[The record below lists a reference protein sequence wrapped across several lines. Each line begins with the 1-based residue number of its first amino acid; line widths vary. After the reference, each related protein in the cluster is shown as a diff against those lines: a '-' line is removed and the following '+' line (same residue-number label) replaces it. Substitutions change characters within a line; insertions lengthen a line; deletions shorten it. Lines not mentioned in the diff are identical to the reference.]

1 MTFDRIACVEDRS
14 GFLVP
19 AWSRSDGLGATPVCL
34 SPWRRAGAGLAE
46 LIVRE
51 APVGADDLFVDLG
64 SGDGS
69 VVIDVVGGSGCVG
82 VGIEAAA
89 DLVSASVRAAEG
101 LPPGR
106 AIFLHEVIGGRGL
119 VGATVLYVWL
129 LESAAPTVRAVIED
143 ALSSSGLRTLIV
155 VGDLARALDFGPARV
170 IGRVQQVASRGPAGP
185 LLRCAVSGSG
195 VRAPGSA
202 VDPLSD
208 RSVSED
214 DSAVVSLEPGEW
226 SDVYKVVVE

>member
-1 MTFDRIACVEDRS
+1 MTLDGIACVEDRS

-69 VVIDVVGGSGCVG
+69 VVIDVVDRSGCVG

-89 DLVSASVRAAEG
+89 DLVSASVRAAER
-101 LPPGR
+101 LPRGR
-106 AIFLHEVIGGRGL
+106 VIFLHEVIGGRGL
-119 VGATVLYVWL
+119 VGATVVYVWL

-143 ALSSSGLRTLIV
+143 ALLSGDLRTLIV
-155 VGDLARALDFGPARV
+155 VGDLAGALDFGPAEV

-185 LLRCAVSGSG
+185 LLRSVMSASDVSP
-195 VRAPGSA
+195 RALP
-202 VDPLSD
+202 VDPLAD
-208 RSVSED
+208 PSVPAD
-214 DSAVVSLEPGEW
+214 DSGVVALESGEW